1 MKRQPTFIAYV
12 TGQPGDTEHDTL
24 LRAADRLEAYD
35 RLDHALSARIS
46 DQLTDRQLESA
57 IANVSDPAITL
68 ADLIVEAAYRQ
79 RNLEYRIKDAWRHL
93 SEIIDD
99 NPDEYGAIPI
109 TDDDA
114 AYVAQNFID
123 EYDCN
128 VAENDLFDR
137 VCYAY
142 LNDLRARGYAGEPT
156 PEIHPGDY
164 VIYQKPGASTYE
176 LGRVKRRTPSDSGW
190 FCWYSDGDTA
200 ANTPDEY
207 LRPVSDQNHPMA
219 DGPFANI
226 FTSPETLGGS
236 DAQNWFE
243 EIPQVY

>member
-12 TGQPGDTEHDTL
+12 TGQPGTNEHDTM
-24 LRAADRLEAYD
+24 LRAADRLDAYD
-35 RLDHALSARIS
+35 HLDHALTARIA
-46 DQLTDRQLESA
+46 DQLTDAQLEVA
-57 IANVSDPAITL
+57 IADVSDPSLTL
-68 ADLIVEAAYRQ
+68 TDLIVEAAYRQ
-79 RNLEYRIKDAWRHL
+79 RNLEYRTQDAWHHL
-93 SEIIDD
+93 SDIIDRE
-99 NPDEYGAIPI
+99 PEKYGAIPI

-128 VAENDLFDR
+128 ISENELFDR

-142 LNDLRARGYAGEPT
+142 LDDLRSRGYAGAPM

-164 VIYQKPGASTYE
+164 VIYRKPGAHECE
-176 LGRVKRRTPSDSGW
+176 LGRVKRRTPNDSGW
-190 FCWYSDGDTA
+190 FCWYSDSDTA

-207 LRPVSDQNHPMA
+207 LEPVSDQSNPMA
-219 DGPFANI
+219 DGPFANF

-243 EIPQVY
+243 ELPQVY